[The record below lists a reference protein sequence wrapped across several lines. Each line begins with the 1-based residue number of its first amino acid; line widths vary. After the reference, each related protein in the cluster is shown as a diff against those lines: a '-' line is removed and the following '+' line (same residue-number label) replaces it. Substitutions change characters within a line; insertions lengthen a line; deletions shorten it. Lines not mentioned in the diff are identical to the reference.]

1 MLQVFESNC
10 GYLTPHLFDKFC
22 RDRLTRIVTEV
33 KKRLGDKAVPM
44 TIFCKDGFFALDRL
58 AQTDYDVISID
69 WATSAAIARERCPG
83 KTLQGN
89 LDPCALYGSK
99 ETIEAEVG
107 AMVDQFGND
116 KYIVNLGHGIYPDMD
131 PEAVQTFI
139 ECVHNVKI
147 EPKD

>member
-10 GYLTPHLFDKFC
+10 GYLTPHLFDQYC
-22 RDRLTRIVTEV
+22 RDRLARIVTEV

-58 AQTDYDVISID
+58 ADTDYDVVGVD
-69 WATSAAIARERCPG
+69 WATSAALAREQCPD

-89 LDPCALYGSK
+89 LDPCVLYGDK

-107 AMVDQFGND
+107 TMLGQFGND

-139 ECVHNVKI
+139 KCVHNVKI
-147 EPKD
+147 E